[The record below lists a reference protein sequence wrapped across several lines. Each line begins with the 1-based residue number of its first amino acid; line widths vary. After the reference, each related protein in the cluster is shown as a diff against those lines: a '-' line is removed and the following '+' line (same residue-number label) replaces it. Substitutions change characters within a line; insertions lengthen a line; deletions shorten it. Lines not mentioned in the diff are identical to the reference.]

1 MPPHLVRRAKHY
13 IEAHLSRLRD
23 IQQVADELDVSCDRL
38 NERFREVEGMP
49 LDAYIQRC
57 RVTYMKLYLS
67 TTELDNEAVAE
78 RVGFED
84 EDAANRA
91 FHAVTNYRMTQFRDL
106 FRLGEDV

>member
-13 IEAHLSRLRD
+13 IEAHLSRIQD

-38 NERFREVEGMP
+38 NERFREVEGVP

-67 TTELDNEAVAE
+67 TTELDNEDVAE

-84 EDAANRA
+84 VEAADRT
-91 FHAVTNYRMTQFRDL
+91 FQSVTNYRMTQFRDF
-106 FRLGEDV
+106 FRLGDGL